1 MSTQPPSTPRTLPP
15 AAGANPHPLAAARLP
30 YAPGPLRAEPR
41 VTIRSL
47 SPAGTRSL
55 PGTLAPESCE
65 VIVEPQ
71 VPVHLAQTLGV
82 LGRGASDPAY
92 RALSREAGAEH
103 IWITARTPEHNF
115 PAVLFAERLPDSA
128 TGSPDSAAAALP
140 ALHRLLMRPVRVR
153 IWASYDSAERQL
165 AARHDVRAL
174 ADEMTYWLGLYD
186 RPEDFASLP
195 SFGELPERIRTVWR
209 ANPGLR
215 LSASGQLD
223 RHVLNAIVEQ
233 RITQTEA
240 FRALRWILYRHGEPA
255 PASGLPAQ
263 PEGMR
268 VYPTARTLAAIPTW
282 DWHRAGVDKSRYDA
296 VRAYAGSAP
305 AIARVAGTG
314 DVTALARALNTLR
327 GVGPWSISE
336 TLQRVCGHPDAISV
350 GDYHLAHSVGELLG
364 GRRTDDAGMLALLS
378 PYSPH
383 RQRVVRYMYAS
394 GFWKQRFGARMSIE
408 NHRER

>member
-1 MSTQPPSTPRTLPP
+1 MSTQPPS

-30 YAPGPLRAEPR
+30 YAPGPLRTEPR

-71 VPVHLAQTLGV
+71 VPVHLAQTLGA
-82 LGRGASDPAY
+82 LSRGASDPAY
-92 RALSREAGAEH
+92 RVLSREAGAER
-103 IWITARTPEHNF
+103 IWITARTPEHSF
-115 PAVLFAERLPDSA
+115 PAVLFVERL
-128 TGSPDSAAAALP
+128 PDSAAAALP

-174 ADEMTYWLGLYD
+174 ADEMTYWLGLHD

-195 SFGELPERIRTVWR
+195 SFGELPERVRTAWR

-240 FRALRWILYRHGEPA
+240 FRALRRILYRHGEPA

-268 VYPTARTLAAIPTW
+268 VYPTACTLAAIPTW

-327 GVGPWSISE
+327 GVGPWSIAE

-364 GRRTDDAGMLALLS
+364 GRRTDDAGMLALLA

-408 NHRER
+408 DHRER

>member
-1 MSTQPPSTPRTLPP
+1 MSTQPPSTPRTLSP
-15 AAGANPHPLAAARLP
+15 AAGTNPHPLAAARLP

-71 VPVHLAQTLGV
+71 VPVHLAQTLGA
-82 LGRGASDPAY
+82 LSRGASDPAY
-92 RALSREAGAEH
+92 RALSREAGAER

-115 PAVLFAERLPDSA
+115 PAVLFAERL
-128 TGSPDSAAAALP
+128 PDSAAAALP

-174 ADEMTYWLGLYD
+174 ADEMTYWLGLHD

-195 SFGELPERIRTVWR
+195 SFGELPERVRTAWR

-240 FRALRWILYRHGEPA
+240 FRTLGWVLRKYGSPA
-255 PASGLPAQ
+255 PSTGLGHQ

-268 VYPTARTLAAIPTW
+268 VYPSARTLATIPTW

-296 VRAYAGSAP
+296 VYAYARSAESLKN
-305 AIARVAGTG
+305 IAAEG
-314 DVTALARALNTLR
+314 DVALLARSLHTVR

-336 TLQRVCGHPDAISV
+336 ALQRVCGHPDAISV
-350 GDYHLAHSVGELLG
+350 GDYHLAHAVGELFTG
-364 GRRTDDAGMLALLS
+364 QRTDDAGMLALLA

-383 RQRVVRYMYAS
+383 RQRLVRLMHAS
-394 GFWKQRFGARMSIE
+394 GFSKQRYGARMSIE
-408 NHRER
+408 DHRDR

>member
-1 MSTQPPSTPRTLPP
+1 MNTQPPSTPRTLPP

-65 VIVEPQ
+65 AIVEPQ

-82 LGRGASDPAY
+82 LGRGAGDPAY
-92 RALSREAGAEH
+92 RALSREAGAER

-128 TGSPDSAAAALP
+128 AAALP

-153 IWASYDSAERQL
+153 IWTSYDSAERQL

-195 SFGELPERIRTVWR
+195 SFGELPERVRTAWR

-296 VRAYAGSAP
+296 VRAYARSAP

-327 GVGPWSISE
+327 GVGPWSIAE

-350 GDYHLAHSVGELLG
+350 GDYHLAHAVGELFTG
-364 GRRTDDAGMLALLS
+364 QRTDDAGMLSLLA
-378 PYSPH
+378 PFSPH
-383 RQRVVRYMYAS
+383 RQRLVRLMHAS
-394 GFWKQRFGARMSIE
+394 GFSKQRFGARMSIE
-408 NHRER
+408 DHRDR

>member
-1 MSTQPPSTPRTLPP
+1 MSTHPPSTPRTLSP
-15 AAGANPHPLAAARLP
+15 AAGANPHPLAAAHLP

-65 VIVEPQ
+65 AIVEPQ

-82 LGRGASDPAY
+82 LGRGAGDPAY
-92 RALSREAGAEH
+92 RALSREAGAER

-186 RPEDFASLP
+186 RPEDFSSLP
-195 SFGELPERIRTVWR
+195 SFGELPERIRTAWQ

-215 LSASGQLD
+215 LSASGQMD

-255 PASGLPAQ
+255 PASGLSAQ

-296 VRAYAGSAP
+296 VRAYARSAP

-314 DVTALARALNTLR
+314 DITALARALNTLR
-327 GVGPWSISE
+327 GVGPWSIAE

-364 GRRTDDAGMLALLS
+364 GRRTDDAGMLALLA

-408 NHRER
+408 DHRER

>member
-1 MSTQPPSTPRTLPP
+1 MSTQPPSTPRTLSP
-15 AAGANPHPLAAARLP
+15 APGANPHPLAAARLP

-82 LGRGASDPAY
+82 LSRGASDPAY
-92 RALSREAGAEH
+92 RALSREAGAER

-195 SFGELPERIRTVWR
+195 SFGELPERVRTAWR

-255 PASGLPAQ
+255 PASGLPTQ

-296 VRAYAGSAP
+296 VYAYARSAESLKN
-305 AIARVAGTG
+305 IAAEG
-314 DVTALARALNTLR
+314 DVALLARSLHAVR

-336 TLQRVCGHPDAISV
+336 ALQRVCGHPDAISV
-350 GDYHLAHSVGELLG
+350 GDYHLAHAVGELFTG
-364 GRRTDDAGMLALLS
+364 QRTDDAGMLSLLA
-378 PYSPH
+378 PFSPH
-383 RQRVVRYMYAS
+383 RQRLVRLMHAS
-394 GFWKQRFGARMSIE
+394 GFSKQRYGARMTIE
-408 NHRER
+408 DHRDR

>member
-1 MSTQPPSTPRTLPP
+1 MSTQPSSIPRTLSP
-15 AAGANPHPLAAARLP
+15 AAGANPHPLAAVRLP

-71 VPVHLAQTLGV
+71 VPVHLAQTLGA

-92 RALSREAGAEH
+92 RALSREAGAER

-174 ADEMTYWLGLYD
+174 ADEMTYWLGLHD

-195 SFGELPERIRTVWR
+195 SFGELPERVRTAWR

-215 LSASGQLD
+215 LSVSGQLD

-268 VYPTARTLAAIPTW
+268 VYPTARTLAAIPAW

-296 VRAYAGSAP
+296 VRAYARSAP

-327 GVGPWSISE
+327 GVGPWSIAE

-364 GRRTDDAGMLALLS
+364 GRRTDDAGMIALLS

-408 NHRER
+408 DHRER

>member
-1 MSTQPPSTPRTLPP
+1 MSTQPPSTPRTLSP

-82 LGRGASDPAY
+82 LGRGAGDPAY
-92 RALSREAGAEH
+92 RALSREAGAER

-186 RPEDFASLP
+186 RPEDFSSLP
-195 SFGELPERIRTVWR
+195 SFGELPERIRTAWQ

-215 LSASGQLD
+215 LSASGQMD

-296 VRAYAGSAP
+296 VRAYARSAP

-327 GVGPWSISE
+327 GVGPWSIAE

-364 GRRTDDAGMLALLS
+364 GRRTDDAGMLALLA

-394 GFWKQRFGARMSIE
+394 GFSKQRFGARMSIE
-408 NHRER
+408 DHRER